1 MLPTSCSIMI
11 TGNPG
16 NSDRMYNKR
25 RTLIKGMAAATAA
38 IPFSGAFA
46 STPPAVAAKKF
57 PIAIFTKPL
66 DDFGL
71 EWMAETLA
79 MSGIDGF
86 DLSVRPKG
94 RVEPARVTEEL
105 PKAIEMGRKY
115 NLSTPMMVTAITDS
129 NDVDTERVL
138 KCAAG
143 LGVKHYRLGYYSYD
157 AKKGIRESL
166 VEIRKK
172 IELLASLNKAI
183 GIQGGYQ
190 NHSGTKVGAPLWD
203 VAEMLHHVPVEW
215 MSSQF
220 DVRHAVTEGAS
231 SWILAMQLLKDNIG
245 SLAIK
250 DFTWD
255 CTNHKAK
262 VVSVPLGEGIVDFDL
277 FFKSV
282 KEMNLEVPLTLHVEY
297 PLLSKE
303 EEKFSLLQ
311 QQKIIVSKIKRDV
324 EFIRSRLIKF
334 QLV

>member
-1 MLPTSCSIMI
+1 ML
-11 TGNPG
+11 
-16 NSDRMYNKR
+16 
-25 RTLIKGMAAATAA
+25 KGMAAATAA
-38 IPFSGAFA
+38 IPFSRAFP
-46 STPPAVAAKKF
+46 STISDAPGKKF

-66 DDFGL
+66 DSFEL
-71 EWMAETLA
+71 EFMAETLA

-105 PKAIEMGRKY
+105 PKAIEMGKKY
-115 NLSTPMMVTAITDS
+115 NLSTQMMVTAITDS
-129 NDVDTERVL
+129 QDINTERVL
-138 KCAAG
+138 KCAAS
-143 LGVKHYRLGYYSYD
+143 LGVKHYRLGYYDYD
-157 AKKGIRESL
+157 YKKGIRESL
-166 VEIRKK
+166 VEIKKK
-172 IELLASLNKAI
+172 IELLAKLNKAI

-203 VAEMLHHVPVEW
+203 VSVLLQNIPVES

-231 SWILAMQLLKDNIG
+231 SWILAMQLLRNNIG

-255 CTNHKAK
+255 ITNHKAK

-282 KEMNLEVPLTLHVEY
+282 KEMNLVVPLTLHVEY
-297 PLLSKE
+297 PLLNKE
-303 EEKFSLLQ
+303 EENFSLIQ
-311 QQKIIVSKIKRDV
+311 KQKIIVSKIKKDV
-324 EFIRSRLIKF
+324 EFIRTKLVQF

>member
-1 MLPTSCSIMI
+1 M
-11 TGNPG
+11 N
-16 NSDRMYNKR
+16 NKR
-25 RTLIKGMAAATAA
+25 RILLKGMAAATAA
-38 IPFSGAFA
+38 IPFSHAFP
-46 STPPAVAAKKF
+46 STVPETPGKKF

-66 DDFGL
+66 DSFEL
-71 EWMAETLA
+71 ELMAETLA

-105 PKAIEMGRKY
+105 PKAIEMGKKY
-115 NLSTPMMVTAITDS
+115 KLSTQMMVTAITDS
-129 NDVDTERVL
+129 QDINTERVL
-138 KCAAG
+138 KCAAS
-143 LGVKHYRLGYYSYD
+143 LGIKHYRLGYYDYD
-157 AKKGIRESL
+157 FKKGIRESL

-172 IELLASLNKAI
+172 IESLAWLNKAI

-203 VAEMLHHVPVEW
+203 VSEMLLNIPVAS

-231 SWILAMQLLKDNIG
+231 SWILAMRLLRDNIG

-255 CTNHKAK
+255 VSNNKAK

-277 FFKSV
+277 FFNAV
-282 KEMNLEVPLTLHVEY
+282 KEMNLIVPLTLHIEY
-297 PLLSKE
+297 PLLTKE
-303 EEKFSLLQ
+303 EENLSIM
-311 QQKIIVSKIKRDV
+311 QKQRIMVSKIKKDV
-324 EFIRSRLIKF
+324 EFIRTKLAKF
-334 QLV
+334 QLA